1 MTHQG
6 TFEEACRHHWL
17 IEEARGRLR
26 VPGVC
31 KVCGAVNE
39 WDAYWDETPGGYNQK
54 NVKRSYGTD
63 PLAKMR
69 VKW

>member
-1 MTHQG
+1 MKQG
-6 TFEEACRHHWL
+6 TFDDACRHHWI
-17 IEEARGRLR
+17 IEEAQGRLR

-31 KVCGAVNE
+31 KVCGAEKV